1 MKDKRVTWFSL
12 LALVVVA
19 VVGYFGHDWLDG
31 GGVVGQNRA
40 AQGAAKAPDSKASEG
55 KTAEAKSGD
64 TKAAAGKGG
73 TGPVPVNVLVVS
85 PGHVQEDLQAVG
97 SLQSNESVVLRPEVA
112 GRIAQIA
119 FKDGQGVK
127 RGQLLVA
134 LDSTVNAAEVA
145 KARAEW
151 ELARSNQKRA
161 DDLASKNFIS
171 SSAQEQAA
179 SNVQVLEANVKL
191 AEARLSKMRIVAPFD
206 GVVGIRNVS
215 VGDYVKDGADLI
227 NIEEVRTLKVDFRL
241 PERYLTQVRVGQAV
255 DVVADALPG
264 KSFRGALDAIN
275 PRVEANGRS
284 LEVRARLDNSS
295 GALRPG
301 MFVRVRVIIGE
312 RNDALMVPEEAIV
325 PSGDDFFVFRV
336 IEREGQTIAQR
347 VRVRPGVRREAKV
360 EITEGLASGDRIVT
374 AGMRLARDGQ
384 LVRVLSVA
392 SGEARPAGD
401 KAGPA
406 AAAMNTTTAK

>member
-1 MKDKRVTWFSL
+1 MKNKRVTWFSL
-12 LALVVVA
+12 LALAVVA
-19 VVGYFGHDWLDG
+19 VLAYVGQDWLDV

-40 AQGAAKAPDSKASEG
+40 AQGGGKASEG
-55 KTAEAKSGD
+55 KTAEVKAAEAKSGD
-64 TKAAAGKGG
+64 SKAASKGG
-73 TGPVPVNVLVVS
+73 AAPVPVNVLVVS
-85 PGHVQEDLQAVG
+85 PGRVQEDLQAVG

-119 FKDGQGVK
+119 FKDGQAVK

-151 ELARSNQKRA
+151 DLARSNQKRA

-179 SNVQVLEANVKL
+179 SNAQVLEANLKL

-215 VGDYVKDGADLI
+215 IGDYVKDGADLI

-241 PERYLTQVRVGQAV
+241 PERYLTQVKVSQIV
-255 DVVADALPG
+255 DVIADALPG
-264 KSFRGALDAIN
+264 KNFRATLEAIN
-275 PRVEANGRS
+275 PRVDANGRS
-284 LEVRARLDNSS
+284 LEVRARLDNTS
-295 GALRPG
+295 GVLRPG
-301 MFVRVRVIIGE
+301 MFVRVRVILGE
-312 RNDALMVPEEAIV
+312 RDNALLVPEEAIV
-325 PSGDDFFVFRV
+325 PSGEEFFVFRV
-336 IEREGQTIAQR
+336 IERDGQTVAQR

-360 EITEGLASGDRIVT
+360 EIVEGLASGDRIVT

-384 LVRVLSVA
+384 LVRVLNTS
-392 SGEARPAGD
+392 SGEARPGD
-401 KAGPA
+401 KAGAA